1 MNIQVFCKSYTKKK
15 IRTYKFYKLG
25 AKHRRF
31 KTINEASAIIPSPMT
46 AMRRGFVGFSNLPA
60 NEREKKNRTY
70 GRLIEH

>member
-46 AMRRGFVGFSNLPA
+46 AMRRGHLLGFLTFQPM
-60 NEREKKNRTY
+60 REKKEPHVRQVD
-70 GRLIEH
+70 